1 MKEIDVIVTEVYQ
14 RKVRVKAFSPGDA
27 ETLVEQRWLGGEFST
42 RDIDFVSVKVQA
54 MRDQGKYGEETN

>member
-42 RDIDFVSVKVQA
+42 RDIDFVSMEVHAV
-54 MRDQGKYGEETN
+54 RSNGGKGEIG